1 MDIGIID
8 YFANSGK
15 SLLHRASPLYKIIS
29 TVFVLS
35 SIVITNDLI
44 VLLSIYLML
53 ASLVI
58 LTRLPFL
65 KIISIAAYPA
75 IFAVLFAISSWNED
89 WIIPATIIL
98 KALCAALA
106 MVILIV
112 TTPYPSVFS
121 SISPFLP
128 RVILEGLYL
137 TYRSL
142 FILLELMGN
151 LLQALRIR
159 GGLNP
164 KRYIKNISNFA
175 SGIGLLLIRGFDLS
189 ERLYGVMQVRGY
201 SGKIAEEEG
210 KRKLGKKDIFPI
222 AVGLFILSVS
232 LGARLEDD
240 FKLYGIYLLTLSTV
254 FVCCSAYYVYFHNG
268 TRGVFWKR

>member
-1 MDIGIID
+1 VDIGIID
-8 YFANSGK
+8 YFANSGEG
-15 SLLHRASPLYKIIS
+15 LLHRASPLYKIIS
-29 TVFVLS
+29 TVFVLA
-35 SIVITNDLI
+35 SIVITNDFI

-75 IFAVLFAISSWNED
+75 IFAVLFAISSWSED

-151 LLQALRIR
+151 LLRALRIR
-159 GGLNP
+159 GGLSP
-164 KRYIKNISNFA
+164 RRYIKNISNFA

-189 ERLYGVMQVRGY
+189 ERFYGVMQVRGY
-201 SGKIAEEEG
+201 SGKIAEEER
-210 KRKLGKKDIFPI
+210 KRKLGHEDIFPI

-240 FKLYGIYLLTLSTV
+240 FKLYGIYLLTLSIV
-254 FVCCSAYYVYFHNG
+254 FVCCSAYYVYFHNS

>member
-35 SIVITNDLI
+35 SIVITNDFI

-75 IFAVLFAISSWNED
+75 IFAVLFAISSRNED

-112 TTPYPSVFS
+112 TTPYPRVFS

-151 LLQALRIR
+151 LLRALRIR
-159 GGLNP
+159 GGLSP

-201 SGKIAEEEG
+201 SGKIADEEG
-210 KRKLGKKDIFPI
+210 KRKLSQKDIFPI

-254 FVCCSAYYVYFHNG
+254 FVCCSDYYVYFHNG